1 MNCPVCGSVRKPE
14 YKKCPTCGV
23 DFAVWLERF
32 IKKLN
37 QKTDSAVNQAKQ
49 RKDET
54 SGSTTEKPARY
65 TEVIKQAEKKKI
77 NKN

>member
-23 DFAVWLERF
+23 DFAIWLDKF

-37 QKTDSAVNQAKQ
+37 KKTDIAVNQARQ
-49 RKDET
+49 RKSD
-54 SGSTTEKPARY
+54 TEGPDTGTRY
-65 TEVIKQAEKKKI
+65 TEVIKQTPIKKKV
-77 NKN
+77 

>member
-23 DFAVWLERF
+23 DFAIWLDKF

-37 QKTDSAVNQAKQ
+37 KKTDIAVNQAQQ
-49 RKDET
+49 RKIEAGEDET
-54 SGSTTEKPARY
+54 GKRY
-65 TEVIKQAEKKKI
+65 TEVIRQTPKKKI
-77 NKN
+77 FKP